1 MCDISRLTRVNQKEV
16 EQQTLHSSIQ
26 EERKPRTNFFSE
38 TQNIFFAM
46 SDSDR
51 LDDGETSVQS
61 EGSAP
66 DDINVTKKPK
76 KIHKLSLTETEDFNK
91 KLKKRG
97 VLYVARVPP
106 RYVYF
111 SLR

>member
-1 MCDISRLTRVNQKEV
+1 VYISRLTRVNQKEV
-16 EQQTLHSSIQ
+16 KQTDLHSSIQ
-26 EERKPRTNFFSE
+26 EPRTNFFSE
-38 TQNIFFAM
+38 TQNIFSAM

-66 DDINVTKKPK
+66 DDINVTKKQK